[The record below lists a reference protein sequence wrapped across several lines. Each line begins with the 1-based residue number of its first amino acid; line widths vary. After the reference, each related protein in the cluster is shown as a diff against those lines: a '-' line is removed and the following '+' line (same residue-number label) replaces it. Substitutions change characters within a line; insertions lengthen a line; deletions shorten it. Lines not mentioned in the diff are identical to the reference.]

1 MIYWMSFLSM
11 VAAAFVSLRSYKP
24 RETRLVLSKT
34 IPRPAESVFQVIK
47 AVEQAPVWRRHPAW
61 LPDFLRVSRMS
72 GWGGHGPY
80 QKKVSSVRLHGPEE
94 IAIHSLNN
102 CEFGYQ
108 SIRPHDLRYA
118 SRFRLTPQGDK
129 CHLTGEVRFQV
140 HRLPD
145 VLSLSR
151 IAAEAR
157 ADMAYSMDY
166 IHRIAVT
173 THDSTQKR
181 GRIFMTRRDHAPAA

>member
-129 CHLTGEVRFQV
+129 CHLTWEVRFQV
-140 HRLPD
+140 HRLPHGLFD
-145 VLSLSR
+145 GLYPPHCRHHSR
-151 IAAEAR
+151 LDSETR
-157 ADMAYSMDY
+157 PH
-166 IHRIAVT
+166 IH
-173 THDSTQKR
+173 DPQGSCPR
-181 GRIFMTRRDHAPAA
+181 GLRPAL